1 MAAQM
6 QLEGRLPWL
15 LATVEGWA
23 VASRWPTLERER
35 REFAAE
41 VEADTPRICHSERS

>member
-1 MAAQM
+1 M

-15 LATVEGWA
+15 LATVEGWD
-23 VASRWPTLERER
+23 VASRWPPLEREL